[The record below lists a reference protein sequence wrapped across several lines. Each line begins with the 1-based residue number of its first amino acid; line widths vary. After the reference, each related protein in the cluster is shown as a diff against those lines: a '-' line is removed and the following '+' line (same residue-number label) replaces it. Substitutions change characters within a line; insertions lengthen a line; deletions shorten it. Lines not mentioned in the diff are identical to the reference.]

1 MEFLLKNPQQWI
13 VGQMYK
19 IKFATY
25 IESDE
30 EMRIQGFQMNFE
42 KCCTSAEENLPLFP
56 QEDLVENQIYAITNR
71 QFVSSPHAGRGG
83 VTCLVTFDHTHVF
96 FLPNR

>member
-30 EMRIQGFQMNFE
+30 EMRIQVLLDFSRVITLPRQYVYMHQVPTHLHLRGFRN
-42 KCCTSAEENLPLFP
+42 
-56 QEDLVENQIYAITNR
+56 VENG
-71 QFVSSPHAGRGG
+71 SPLPIFKPFTT
-83 VTCLVTFDHTHVF
+83 VT
-96 FLPNR
+96 